1 MSHLCEACQY
11 EACSGERFCVECGHK
26 LGAPAPRPAAP
37 APVRPAAKPSRR
49 CTKCGSLTAGP
60 SATWCDRCIDAAMA
74 QQKRQQA
81 AASAPSLS
89 HWPNTDFL
97 SAARRLAAEKKIP
110 VYQAMSEL
118 AQREPELHQRY
129 VESAPPIRSR
139 DRNAI
144 GMEYDGFARAR

>member
-1 MSHLCEACQY
+1 MSVLCEACQY
-11 EACSGERFCVECGHK
+11 EACAGEKFCVECGHK

-60 SATWCDRCIDAAMA
+60 SAQWCDACIDRAMA
-74 QQKRQQA
+74 EQKRQQA

-89 HWPNTDFL
+89 HWPHTDFL
-97 SAARRLAAEKKIP
+97 AQARRLAAERKIP

-118 AQREPELHQRY
+118 SQREPELHQRF
-129 VESAPPIRSR
+129 VAETPASKA
-139 DRNAI
+139 RNPNAE
-144 GMEYDGFARAR
+144 GLPYNGFVRVQ